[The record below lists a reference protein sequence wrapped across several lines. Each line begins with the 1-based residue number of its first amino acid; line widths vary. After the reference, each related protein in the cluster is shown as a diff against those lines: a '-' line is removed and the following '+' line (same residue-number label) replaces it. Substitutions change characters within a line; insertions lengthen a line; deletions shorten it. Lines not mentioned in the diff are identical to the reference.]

1 MDRRVVE
8 HLRAWLGDWP
18 DRMHGVVV
26 VGAAVRDQPGWDGHR
41 HSVIGITD
49 NLGNGVVSVPPDKA
63 DAVKAAL
70 AAGDDPHRQLDEH
83 LPGIMAM
90 PGARWF
96 AGVFRWS
103 LDPVPFPD
111 AGRWEP
117 ADGPD
122 VPDWLHPFGG
132 EVLIERDERG
142 AYLAGVGLK
151 RHHPTGIELSVGT
164 EPAAQGKGLARRLVA
179 KAARRVVD
187 GGAVATYLHDPSNV
201 ASAHVAEAA
210 GFPDRGWHVYG
221 LWPGSG
227 QGSG

>member
-18 DRMHGVVV
+18 DPVSGVVV
-26 VGAAVRDQPGWDGHR
+26 VGAAVRDQPAWDGYLQP
-41 HSVIGITD
+41 VIGITD
-49 NLGNGVVSVPPDKA
+49 ADGNGVVSVPPDKA

-70 AAGDDPHRQLDEH
+70 AAGDDPHRQLDAH
-83 LPGIMAM
+83 LPAIMDR

-103 LDPVPFPD
+103 LDPVPHPD
-111 AGRWEP
+111 AGHWEP
-117 ADGPD
+117 ANGPA
-122 VPDWLHPFGG
+122 VPDWLHPFGF

-142 AYLAGVGLK
+142 AYLGGVGLK
-151 RHHPTGIELSVGT
+151 RHHPTGWELSVGT
-164 EPAAQGKGLARRLVA
+164 EPAARGRGLARRLVS
-179 KAARRVVD
+179 KAARRVID

-210 GFPDRGWHVYG
+210 GFPDRGWHVHG

-227 QGSG
+227 